1 MSEDFELVVPEITP
15 QELAE
20 WMSTRPEMILLD
32 VREPYEFP
40 RARLADER
48 VLHAPLNELAR
59 KGSDALPEKLKN
71 AKDATVVVFCHHG
84 YRSAQVTAWLLDLG
98 WTSVYNLSGGID
110 AYARSVDPSIGF
122 Y

>member
-40 RARLADER
+40 RARLTDER

-98 WTSVYNLSGGID
+98 WTSVYNLAGGID